1 MISLLLKEK
10 NLSSSLQTKEKKSMK
25 ESKESKNRFV
35 SNGSES
41 FKLKKLKEK
50 DVLKSKKLHRKDK
63 DLT

>member
-1 MISLLLKEK
+1 
-10 NLSSSLQTKEKKSMK
+10 MK

-41 FKLKKLKEK
+41 FKPKKLKEK
-50 DVLKSKKLHRKDK
+50 DVLKSKEMHRKDK